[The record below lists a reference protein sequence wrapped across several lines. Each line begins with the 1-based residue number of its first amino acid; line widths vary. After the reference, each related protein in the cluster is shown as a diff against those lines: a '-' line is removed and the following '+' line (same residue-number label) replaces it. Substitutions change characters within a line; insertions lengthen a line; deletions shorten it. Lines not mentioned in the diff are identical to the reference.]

1 MSSFSLGQA
10 GLSGLSGSII
20 YSIVGGCSQEEQE
33 SLRRLKESLKQH
45 LKIIKMKIEELD
57 DVLVEEKIDIV
68 LAQLTFDPSE
78 LAVRAVLSC
87 KLFLRK
93 LNQFYFAITER
104 NSIWKTLGKC
114 PSNPHLLS
122 PSNPHHFS
130 SRKAVS

>member
-1 MSSFSLGQA
+1 MSSFSSGQA

-33 SLRRLKESLKQH
+33 SLRLLKESLKQH
-45 LKIIKMKIEELD
+45 LEIIRMKIEELD

-78 LAVRAVLSC
+78 LAVRALLSC

-93 LNQFYFAITER
+93 LNQFYFAVTER
-104 NSIWKTLGKC
+104 NSIWKTLGRC
-114 PSNPHLLS
+114 PSVHQILIFYLLDWS
-122 PSNPHHFS
+122 I
-130 SRKAVS
+130 